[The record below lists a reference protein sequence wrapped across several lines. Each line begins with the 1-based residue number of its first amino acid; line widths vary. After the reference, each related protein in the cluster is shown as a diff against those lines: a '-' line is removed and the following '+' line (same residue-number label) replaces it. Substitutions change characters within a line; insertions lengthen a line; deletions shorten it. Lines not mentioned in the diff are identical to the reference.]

1 MCWLFFSI
9 RCGIGRNILYL
20 CTPQNLLMED
30 EITELLM
37 GKKKRQN
44 PENKREGVEETE
56 TCKQKTRAGTD
67 VRWGLTGIAVAG
79 SYSSTPPTARCY
91 VSPISTSFHRLR
103 DPRPLVTS
111 RSCSARRRGPA
122 KQLPA
127 KLHHR
132 RASPRAE
139 RARRGRGTGGGRAC
153 SAARDKGP
161 SGRQQPASSPPPPPH
176 TALGG

>member
-30 EITELLM
+30 EIIELLM

-79 SYSSTPPTARCY
+79 SYSSTPTNREMLRLPHFH
-91 VSPISTSFHRLR
+91 VLSQTS
-103 DPRPLVTS
+103 
-111 RSCSARRRGPA
+111 
-122 KQLPA
+122 
-127 KLHHR
+127 
-132 RASPRAE
+132 
-139 RARRGRGTGGGRAC
+139 
-153 SAARDKGP
+153 
-161 SGRQQPASSPPPPPH
+161 
-176 TALGG
+176 